1 MPRFKLGLRNSGLF
15 RVSGFGFGRPG
26 AWAALKRPNMATDTI
41 IWAAFITCLAVSF
54 VLSGMEA
61 GVFALSRLRIRQQM
75 RAGKPSAKV
84 LHDYLEHP
92 ENFLWTIL
100 VGNTVANFL
109 ILGWLVARL
118 HERLSDY
125 RVWFVVVFSVAVF
138 LFYAFFDLLPKML
151 FRMYP
156 NRLCVLLARPFRLI
170 HLVLRPLVALV
181 ETFSGVLLWWRGG
194 KVFTGHLFGN
204 REELRLVM
212 QESAQAFTS
221 EERTMINRVLD
232 LQTLTV
238 RQAMKPL
245 EQAVAITAQTPIS
258 GALALCRERRFTRLP
273 VWESRDGEQRIVGML
288 ALNALLYQPVLDLS
302 KPVSDYVKPALF
314 LDEDLRLEVALQR
327 LQRSGQRL
335 AIVLGRDRRE
345 IGILSLQDVLKVIF
359 GEVSL

>member
-1 MPRFKLGLRNSGLF
+1 MGTNLL
-15 RVSGFGFGRPG
+15 
-26 AWAALKRPNMATDTI
+26 
-41 IWAAFITCLAVSF
+41 IWLIFVGCLAVSF

-61 GVFALSRLRIRQQM
+61 GVFALSRVRIRQQM
-75 RAGKPSAKV
+75 RAGKASAKV
-84 LHDYLEHP
+84 LHDYLENP

-118 HERLSDY
+118 HQALGGY

-156 NRLCVLLARPFRLI
+156 NRLCVLLARPFRFI
-170 HLVLRPLVALV
+170 HLVLRPLVAVV
-181 ETFSGVLLWWRGG
+181 ETFSGVLLRWRGG
-194 KVFTGHLFGN
+194 RVFTGHLFGN

-212 QESAQAFTS
+212 QESAQTFTS
-221 EERTMINRVLD
+221 EERAMINRVLD
-232 LQTLTV
+232 LQALTV

-245 EQAVAITAQTPIS
+245 DQAVAITSQTPVS
-258 GALALCRERRFTRLP
+258 AALALCRDRKLARLP
-273 VWESRDGEQRIVGML
+273 VWESRDGGQRIVGL
-288 ALNALLYQPVLDLS
+288 VALNTLLYQPALDPNRL
-302 KPVSDYVKPALF
+302 VGEYVKPALF
-314 LDEDLRLEVALQR
+314 LDEDLRLEVALRR

-335 AIVLGRDRRE
+335 AIVLGRERRE
-345 IGILSLQDVLKVIF
+345 IGILSLQDVLRVVF